1 MIKEYQSDTPFNSAV
16 LTYTKRKEEVPA
28 VQLDGLSRVR
38 TLSFQLD
45 EEVYEAE
52 AKLFFKI
59 CFQGIMRQYHFAL
72 VLMDKKPQLA
82 SRSRSYKKLLYPHR
96 QALGAECLL
105 ESEVMLPSS
114 KASVLYSAVLL
125 DADNFDYSC
134 DNLLDSRFAFGLV
147 FSKDADLSEAI
158 RRVAL
163 DDLIE
168 KHARPH
174 KLLDLNPLLLI
185 DQAVTPNSAL
195 LQRSSDGRDRVCL
208 HFFYEDGPVA
218 IGLGRLTRELSE
230 IVKVR

>member
-1 MIKEYQSDTPFNSAV
+1 MVCRHSSHTGKARRIICSFK
-16 LTYTKRKEEVPA
+16 L
-28 VQLDGLSRVR
+28 VR
-38 TLSFQLD
+38 
-45 EEVYEAE
+45 
-52 AKLFFKI
+52 
-59 CFQGIMRQYHFAL
+59 
-72 VLMDKKPQLA
+72 
-82 SRSRSYKKLLYPHR
+82 
-96 QALGAECLL
+96 ALGRYNPRSFRTITGY
-105 ESEVMLPSS
+105 SEE
-114 KASVLYSAVLL
+114 KEIHIREDKNAVLL

-147 FSKDADLSEAI
+147 FSKDTDLSEAI